1 MEGGKELLLFLYV
14 LSLAPCTFYENT
26 QYGGLVQ
33 VFYLT
38 IWLIV
43 GVLSFWLF
51 KKSAGTM
58 SILKPNVLSIVFYYS
73 LFISSFIG
81 SLLIALNI
89 DEHYMINLLADDR
102 FRSIGFYTI
111 CFVMVM
117 LPLSMLFVS
126 KLLGFQPEKEFDDY
140 LKKPVRV
147 DTDALTYLIY
157 VGLTGLGILSV
168 AYTIYYLKA
177 IPIIEL
183 LLGSNNLAELRIE
196 ASHNFG
202 GNTLIRNIFALGLT
216 PILSMITFIYG
227 YKTRKLK
234 WWILFLIT
242 FPCSVFIQVY
252 DLAKGPI
259 FFYTLMFILL
269 LLYLNIIKLTW
280 TRVVIL
286 GTLGV
291 SLIVV
296 MYVFIQG
303 VGLEQFTDYN
313 RGPVGRMILTQIAGY
328 YMHLELFSDRLPLLL
343 GKSMPSSII
352 GLYDIEQIRSARLA
366 METYFPDRVEAGTA
380 GVLNTLFAGE
390 AFANFG
396 YIGLLIGTIY
406 VGIYIQLI
414 YIIFLRLQKNPLFI
428 SLFIYFTV
436 NIPRVVVGG
445 FTDFLLNT
453 LWVALVIVL
462 VSPFVFVKLLEMLR
476 NRSKKQTLV

>member
-1 MEGGKELLLFLYV
+1 M
-14 LSLAPCTFYENT
+14 
-26 QYGGLVQ
+26 
-33 VFYLT
+33 FYLT
-38 IWLIV
+38 IWMIV
-43 GVLSFWLF
+43 GILSFWLF

-58 SILKPNVLSIVFYYS
+58 SFLKPNILSIVFYYS

-81 SLLIALNI
+81 SLLIALDI
-89 DEHYMINLLADDR
+89 DRHYMINLLGDDR
-102 FRSIGFYTI
+102 FRYIGFYTI

-117 LPLSMLFVS
+117 MPLSMFFVT
-126 KLLGFQPEKEFDDY
+126 KLLGFKPEDEFNAY

-147 DTDALTYLIY
+147 DADKMTYLIY
-157 VGLTGLGILSV
+157 VGLTGLGVLSI
-168 AYTIYYLKA
+168 AYTVYYLKA
-177 IPIIEL
+177 IPLVEL

-202 GNTLIRNIFALGLT
+202 GSTLIRNIFGLGLT

-280 TRVVIL
+280 TRVAVL
-286 GTLGV
+286 GALGV

-303 VGLEQFTDYN
+303 VGLEQFTAYN
-313 RGPVGRMILTQIAGY
+313 KGPVGRLILTQIAGY
-328 YMHLELFSDRLPLLL
+328 YMHLELFSDKLPLLL

-352 GLYDIEQIRSARLA
+352 GLYDIDQIRSAKLA
-366 METYFPDRVEAGTA
+366 MEVYFPERVEAGTA

-396 YIGLLIGTIY
+396 YIGLLLGTVY
-406 VGIYIQLI
+406 VGVYIQLI
-414 YIIFLRLQKNPLFI
+414 YIVFLRLQKNPLFI

-453 LWVALVIVL
+453 LWIAIVIVL
-462 VSPFVFVKLLEMLR
+462 LSPFVFVRLLEKV
-476 NRSKKQTLV
+476 RSRWGKRTIV